1 MLIELDMYLRQL
13 RQRVCSLCAYAC
25 PFSCEG
31 ILRTLS
37 LGHHKHCTCMP
48 HYMTLCID
56 GLYHCFLFPSAYMFL
71 LLCVLETGN
80 ETVQE
85 GSKEETRSQA
95 HGTKGLYVTH
105 THIHTLTASCS
116 ALSHGTEP

>member
-1 MLIELDMYLRQL
+1 MR
-13 RQRVCSLCAYAC
+13 AYAC

-37 LGHHKHCTCMP
+37 LGHHKHCTCML

-80 ETVQE
+80 KTVQE
-85 GSKEETRSQA
+85 GSKGVKLMELKVCML
-95 HGTKGLYVTH
+95 HTH
-105 THIHTLTASCS
+105 THTLTASCS
-116 ALSHGTEP
+116 ALSLGNEP